1 MRKEE
6 SLFALVAVGGLVKE
20 VRRRVDA
27 GSVKMEQK
35 NIIFTLATMLV
46 VGIFASYGMVIKQWV
61 DWTTTTLVDL
71 DKRTAIME
79 VEAKHTNEMVA
90 ENHQMLKSLMKAVTE
105 VSYGNGK
112 GADGTTDINW
122 QKAQN
127 D

>member
-1 MRKEE
+1 
-6 SLFALVAVGGLVKE
+6 
-20 VRRRVDA
+20 
-27 GSVKMEQK
+27 MEQK
-35 NIIFTLATMLV
+35 HIIITLATMIV
-46 VGIFASYGMVIKQWV
+46 VSVVASYGMVIQKWV

-90 ENHQMLKSLMKAVTE
+90 ENHQMLKSLMKVVTE

-112 GADGTTDINW
+112 SADGTTDINW

>member
-1 MRKEE
+1 
-6 SLFALVAVGGLVKE
+6 
-20 VRRRVDA
+20 
-27 GSVKMEQK
+27 MEQK
-35 NIIFTLATMLV
+35 NIILALATMLV
-46 VGIFASYGMVIKQWV
+46 MGVFASYGMVIKQWV

-79 VEAKHTNEMVA
+79 IEAKHTNEMVA

-112 GADGTTDINW
+112 GADGTTGIYW
-122 QKAQN
+122 EEAQN